1 MSHVSLDSP
10 YVDVEFL
17 DIVTKKGSEKKLPHL
32 INVVLCVLYIFSDSF
47 KLEEETDLWKIK
59 KLLSSVFSIHEESP
73 SQHDLETDKER
84 ITKKLRQ
91 ICPKVIEY
99 KILEVMSW

>member
-10 YVDVEFL
+10 YVNVEFL

-47 KLEEETDLWKIK
+47 KLEEETDL
-59 KLLSSVFSIHEESP
+59 
-73 SQHDLETDKER
+73 
-84 ITKKLRQ
+84 
-91 ICPKVIEY
+91 
-99 KILEVMSW
+99 